1 MAIYP
6 AAATAPIAFLNSA
19 NNQYNQVE
27 IPLSAI
33 YFTSRGIDATT
44 WPDYS
49 TYQSQVTPL
58 LTMLS
63 SQGYLIASPTALSGS
78 ALAAAGLTA
87 TATLSGAAGNGIAI
101 QIASPSVSG
110 GMANLTVMLS
120 ESYTGVTPA
129 TLSTVLGNSAATALG
144 LVYDATTG
152 TPEFPASFSGPI
164 GSGLSLN
171 IPEATDSTKTAFT
184 LAPTLS
190 SDATDAQSIQIDVTP
205 ASGSSPTTFSLT
217 VSWTKAVTGVNLAGL
232 TTTATNPFSYVLT
245 FSGPSGLVPA
255 ASTVTLS
262 GGGASGPASASLLA
276 NS

>member
-19 NNQYNQVE
+19 NNQYNQIE

-33 YFTSRGIDATT
+33 FFTSRGIDATT

-58 LTMLS
+58 LAMLS
-63 SQGYLIASPTALSGS
+63 SQGYLTASPTALSGS

-87 TATLSGAAGNGIAI
+87 TATLSGAAGNGITI
-101 QIASPSVSG
+101 QIANPSV
-110 GMANLTVMLS
+110 ANGTADITVVMS
-120 ESYTGVTPA
+120 EKYTDVTPTSLA
-129 TLSTVLGNSAATALG
+129 TVLGSTAAAALG

-152 TPEFPASFSGPI
+152 TPEFPESFSGPI
-164 GSGLSLN
+164 GAGLSLN
-171 IPEATDSTKTAFT
+171 IPEAADNTKTAFT

-190 SDATDAQSIQIDVTP
+190 SDSTDAQNIQVTVTP
-205 ASGSSPTTFSLT
+205 ASGSSPTTFSLE
-217 VSWTKAVTGVNLAGL
+217 VSWTKAVTGVHLAGL
-232 TTTATNPFSYVLT
+232 TTAATNPFSYLLT
-245 FSGPSGLVPA
+245 FSGSSGLVPA

-262 GGGASGPASASLLA
+262 GGGASGSASASLLV
-276 NS
+276 SS